1 MAFRSGRGIG
11 VLIMAA
17 NTMALHTLAAYG
29 MYPDD
34 VPVQHIVHTLNQSG
48 FDNEQICLMV
58 WPRHHIASVM
68 RDANILNSGRS
79 RSAMSAEMI
88 GWLMKLGAVIIP
100 TAGFF
105 IRSRAF
111 LRALVMRK
119 DSPGLCG
126 NAGALLGLG
135 FSKGDAERLE
145 DRVCDMGVLIY
156 VTCPEKE
163 RTATAM
169 EVLRQTGARETAM
182 LEAEAWA

>member
-1 MAFRSGRGIG
+1 
-11 VLIMAA
+11 
-17 NTMALHTLAAYG
+17 MALSTPAAYG
-29 MYPDD
+29 MYADD
-34 VPVQHIVHTLNQSG
+34 VPVQQIVQTLNQSG

-68 RDANILNSGRS
+68 RDANILCSERKAS
-79 RSAMSAEMI
+79 KMSVEMI

-111 LRALVMRK
+111 LQALVMRK

-126 NAGALLGLG
+126 NSGALVGLG

-145 DRVCDMGVLIY
+145 DRVCDMGILIY
-156 VTCPEKE
+156 VACPESD
-163 RTATAM
+163 RTTKAM
-169 EVLRQTGARETAM
+169 EVLRRMGASETAT
-182 LEAEAWA
+182 LERAGACAAA